1 VGTRSFTVPSPLATG
16 AASWLTLHFLK
27 VIWIY
32 EGFVQI
38 ALEISV
44 VFGPPLAFFSR
55 VHGSEGNFGFSIS
68 LHKCFILVS
77 EAPFWDSVPVLFG
90 LQ

>member
-1 VGTRSFTVPSPLATG
+1 
-16 AASWLTLHFLK
+16 
-27 VIWIY
+27 
-32 EGFVQI
+32 VQI